1 MRLWVALKEGSQYL
15 ISQQAI
21 SLISH
26 WVREK
31 PVERKKVV
39 AMEQKILHLS
49 DKNVQIS
56 QRLSGCGEDV
66 AEPESR

>member
-1 MRLWVALKEGSQYL
+1 M
-15 ISQQAI
+15 
-21 SLISH
+21 
-26 WVREK
+26 
-31 PVERKKVV
+31 ERKKVV

-66 AEPESR
+66 AEPESYLQAVGTAVERG